1 MKSER
6 EAIKKLIL
14 TAGQEKPRVIVAIDG
29 RCAAGKT
36 TLAEHL
42 KQELGTTVFHM
53 DDFFLRPEQRTAERF
68 STPGG
73 NVDYERFAAEI
84 LHPVRN
90 GAAHVELRAYDCAAQ
105 TIQEPVRVPV
115 GRIVLVEGS
124 YSCHPA
130 LWDCYDLRIFLTVSP
145 DVQRK
150 RILERNGEEKL
161 EVFLNRWIPM
171 EERYF
176 AAFGMRKREQLL
188 VFSGAGWLEKEDAIA
203 RLIAIK

>member
-36 TLAEHL
+36 TLADHL

-68 STPGG
+68 SAPGG

-90 GAAHVELRAYDCAAQ
+90 GAAHVELRAYDCSTQ
-105 TIQEPVRVPV
+105 TIREPVRIQV
-115 GRIVLVEGS
+115 GKIVLVEGS
-124 YSCHPA
+124 YSCHPT
-130 LWDCYDLRIFLTVSP
+130 LWDCYDLHIFLTVPP

-161 EVFLNRWIPM
+161 AVFLNRWIPM

-176 AAFGMRKREQLL
+176 AAFGMREREQLL
-188 VFSGAGWLEKEDAIA
+188 VFSGAQGCSK
-203 RLIAIK
+203 RRTPSRG